1 MLVELDLWGLE
12 RADGRKRGEGALCHL
27 EVTSSSSSA
36 RCSALKS
43 VSAVER
49 RGRMA
54 GGGGSRE
61 PQCREDCRAAV
72 QKTQDKKDPS
82 SGYKGEQHKRETS
95 PQAKRHRPSL
105 LFTSL
110 TMLFFINR

>member
-1 MLVELDLWGLE
+1 MLDGLDLWGLE
-12 RADGRKRGEGALCHL
+12 RAEGRKRGEGALCHL
-27 EVTSSSSSA
+27 EVTSSSA
-36 RCSALKS
+36 QCSALKS

-72 QKTQDKKDPS
+72 QKTQDRKDPG
-82 SGYKGEQHKRETS
+82 SGYKAGEQHKRRKIV
-95 PQAKRHRPSL
+95 QW
-105 LFTSL
+105 
-110 TMLFFINR
+110 